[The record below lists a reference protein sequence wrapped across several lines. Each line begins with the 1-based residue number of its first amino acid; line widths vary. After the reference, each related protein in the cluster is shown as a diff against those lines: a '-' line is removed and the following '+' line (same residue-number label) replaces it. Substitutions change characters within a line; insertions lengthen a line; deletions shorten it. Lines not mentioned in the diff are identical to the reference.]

1 MCTLKYELPISS
13 SAVDGLAEGGWGRLP
28 DVTHGARDGEDD
40 EEGNR
45 VRPLDIMWKRS

>member
-1 MCTLKYELPISS
+1 MSWR
-13 SAVDGLAEGGWGRLP
+13 EGVGEGES